1 VQPIGEHGT
10 VDGSQVGAHLVD
22 ELDAEPFGV
31 RDQVGQLDR
40 RAHRS
45 TSTAGTSGVN
55 GGVLGGRV
63 RQPGARSGRGGST
76 GSGIGG
82 KTLSPID
89 NERNPGGYCGLGGT
103 GVSCPIGVAATG

>member
-31 RDQVGQLDR
+31 RDQTGQRDR

-45 TSTAGTSGVN
+45 TSTAAASVEN

-63 RQPGARSGRGGST
+63 RQPGARSGTTSG
-76 GSGIGG
+76 GIG
-82 KTLSPID
+82 TP
-89 NERNPGGYCGLGGT
+89 
-103 GVSCPIGVAATG
+103 